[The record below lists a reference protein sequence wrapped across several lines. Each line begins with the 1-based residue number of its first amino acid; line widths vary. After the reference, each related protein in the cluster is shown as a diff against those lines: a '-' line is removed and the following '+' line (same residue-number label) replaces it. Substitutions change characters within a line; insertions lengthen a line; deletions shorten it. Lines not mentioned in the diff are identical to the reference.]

1 MESDED
7 KYQKALSL
15 YTASTSNQE
24 AIKSAH
30 VLLEELAA
38 KGGHPKAEY
47 MLALM
52 YRRGDGVVVDNS
64 KALALLLKASAQGNG
79 DASYL
84 ASNFYS
90 LPEYGLPLDF
100 EKAKTLLNKSARDGS
115 EIGQLTLGN
124 NYFNGAPGYKRDVQ
138 DAYEQL
144 AKIGDGPYRD
154 AAALTLYKIYALPN
168 QPLFSPSKATAE
180 MERLAT
186 NTKQTLFL
194 SQLAG
199 IYAGKEFSGGEAVAN
214 PEKLNALISAYEK
227 PGSRQAT
234 VLMKFQADLLPPGQ
248 LLPDMV
254 EAIKEPTVDPVFA
267 KVFCQALGG
276 LYTAERRDPSLDLND
291 IIKACQ
297 PVAEQNNNYAQ
308 YVLAAAYDAKGDYE
322 TAFKWAY
329 VSSGNGNKFARTIA
343 ARIGNEYLGARLED
357 VAQEAESL
365 QRALKHAK
373 APVVVI
379 DYTTPWYA
387 PAASTAQ

>member
-1 MESDED
+1 
-7 KYQKALSL
+7 
-15 YTASTSNQE
+15 
-24 AIKSAH
+24 
-30 VLLEELAA
+30 
-38 KGGHPKAEY
+38 

-64 KALALLLKASAQGNG
+64 KALALLLKASSQGNG

-100 EKAKTLLNKSARDGS
+100 EKATTLLNKSARDGS

-124 NYFNGAPGYKRDVQ
+124 NYFNGAPGFKRDVQ

-168 QPLFSPSKATAE
+168 QPLYSPSKAAAE

-186 NTKQTLFL
+186 NTKKTIFL

-199 IYAGKEFSGGEAVAN
+199 IYAGKEFVGDLATKN
-214 PEKLNALISAYEK
+214 PEKLNALISEYDK
-227 PGSRQAT
+227 PEARQTA
-234 VLMKFQADLLPPGQ
+234 VLMKFQANLLPPGQ
-248 LLPDMV
+248 LLPNMV
-254 EAIKEPTVDPVFA
+254 EAIKQPALDSVFA
-267 KVFCQALGG
+267 EVFCRALGG
-276 LYTAERRDPSLDLND
+276 LYIGEGRDPSLDLND
-291 IIKACQ
+291 IIKACH
-297 PVAEQNNNYAQ
+297 PMAEQNNNYAQ
-308 YVLAAAYDAKGDYE
+308 YVLAAAYNSKGEYDN
-322 TAFKWAY
+322 AFKWAY
-329 VSSGNGNKFARTIA
+329 VSSGNGNKFARSIA
-343 ARIGNEYLGARLED
+343 ARIGNERLGARLED

-365 QRALKHAK
+365 QRTLKNAK
-373 APVVVI
+373 APAVVI

-387 PAASTAQ
+387 PAASTVQ